1 MLEHCLFLCV
11 DNDLFVFYRYK
22 SLVLV
27 AGGIGITPAM
37 AILRDILYRYKDI
50 HTTSTSLPTSI
61 TLYHCIRKPEDLD
74 VLDSVYPNQILP
86 GYDTL
91 GLSIKVQVYITSK
104 DMRDYRRGGGGE
116 DMELDSETQ
125 DFSLSQFRVAYP
137 PSQPSVLRPPDFVVN
152 VVATQGIIS
161 NVSTTGN
168 TKWVACIT
176 IASMLGY
183 FLLSGI
189 ANTFIIKTYHRHTF
203 TNYNRTHV
211 MVASMILGIVIFG
224 GFVVLLWIFKST
236 QKRKSFAAVQPTTNS
251 TTPSPVEAFESDVFD
266 QEAYGAGESSW
277 VGDVHIRS
285 RPNWRGSPTISC
297 RDCNVSMLSLHL
309 YFSPT

>member
-1 MLEHCLFLCV
+1 M
-11 DNDLFVFYRYK
+11 
-22 SLVLV
+22 

-37 AILRDILYRYKDI
+37 AILRDILYRYKNI
-50 HTTSTSLPTSI
+50 KQASTSLPTSI

-74 VLDSVYPNQILP
+74 VLESVYPNQILP

-104 DMRDYRRGGGGE
+104 HMKDYRRSSDGNE
-116 DMELDSETQ
+116 DMELDPKAQ
-125 DFSLSQFRVAYP
+125 DFSLAEFRVAYP
-137 PSQPSVLRPPDFVVN
+137 PSQPLVLRPSDFPD

-161 NVSTTGN
+161 NISTTGN
-168 TKWVACIT
+168 SKWVASIT

-189 ANTFIIKTYHRHTF
+189 ANTSIIKSYQTHTF

-211 MVASMILGIVIFG
+211 MVACMILGIVIFG
-224 GFVVLLWIFKST
+224 GFVLFLWILKSR
-236 QKRKSFAAVQPTTNS
+236 QQSKSLASVQPTLENE
-251 TTPSPVEAFESDVFD
+251 VLDH
-266 QEAYGAGESSW
+266 EAYGGAGESSW

-285 RPNWRGSPTISC
+285 RPHWRGSQHK
-297 RDCNVSMLSLHL
+297 SLLIKDSTLFLMFSSRLH
-309 YFSPT
+309 FSPSI

>member
-1 MLEHCLFLCV
+1 MLKHHSFVLPRI
-11 DNDLFVFYRYK
+11 DNDLFVFLRYK

-37 AILRDILYRYKDI
+37 AILRDILYRYKNI
-50 HTTSTSLPTSI
+50 TQTSTSLPTSI

-91 GLSIKVQVYITSK
+91 GLSIEVHVYITSK
-104 DMRDYRRGGGGE
+104 DMQDYRRRSGGE
-116 DMELDSETQ
+116 DMELDSKAQAFT
-125 DFSLSQFRVAYP
+125 LSQFRVAYP
-137 PSQPSVLRPPDFVVN
+137 PSQPLMLPPPNDLKLVPP
-152 VVATQGIIS
+152 QGIIS
-161 NVSTTGN
+161 NISTTGN

-189 ANTFIIKTYHRHTF
+189 ANTSIIKSYEHHTF

-211 MVASMILGIVIFG
+211 MVACMILGIVIFG
-224 GFVVLLWIFKST
+224 GFVLVFWILKSR
-236 QKRKSFAAVQPTTNS
+236 QKTKSLASVKPTTNS
-251 TTPSPVEAFESDVFD
+251 TTPSPVEALESEVFD
-266 QEAYGAGESSW
+266 REAGQSSW

-285 RPNWRGSPTISC
+285 RPDWRGSQHHF
-297 RDCNVSMLSLHL
+297 V
-309 YFSPT
+309 